1 MRSAEN
7 SASSFAK
14 PVMLLSSPEGIAA
27 PTQPSAYVT
36 SNRHANSHNMWT
48 DRDSC

>member
-7 SASSFAK
+7 SASSFAN
-14 PVMLLSSPEGIAA
+14 PVMLLSSPKGIAA
-27 PTQPSAYVT
+27 PTQPSAYVA
-36 SNRHANSHNMWT
+36 SHQHVNNHNMWT